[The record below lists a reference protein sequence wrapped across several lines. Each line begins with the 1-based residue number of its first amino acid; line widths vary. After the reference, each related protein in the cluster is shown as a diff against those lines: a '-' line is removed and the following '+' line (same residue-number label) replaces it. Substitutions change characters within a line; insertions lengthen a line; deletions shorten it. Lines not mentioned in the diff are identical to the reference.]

1 MRITDAYIEQAQKH
15 KYDLDKPYLL
25 NGPVDLVFYVSPSA
39 RSDQTIIKDGG
50 AEKIF
55 IEGTKD
61 NILSLVERIFKMR
74 DDIY

>member
-1 MRITDAYIEQAQKH
+1 MVKLIKWWEAQIRFRCA
-15 KYDLDKPYLL
+15 LFI
-25 NGPVDLVFYVSPSA
+25 DLVFYVSPSA
-39 RSDQTIIKDGG
+39 RSNQTIIKDGG

>member
-1 MRITDAYIEQAQKH
+1 MRIVEAYIEQAQKH

-25 NGPVDLVFYVSPSA
+25 NGPIDLVFYVSPSE
-39 RSDQTIIKDGG
+39 RSDETLKKENGT
-50 AEKIF
+50 EKIF

-61 NILSLVERIFKMR
+61 NVLSLVDKIFKMR